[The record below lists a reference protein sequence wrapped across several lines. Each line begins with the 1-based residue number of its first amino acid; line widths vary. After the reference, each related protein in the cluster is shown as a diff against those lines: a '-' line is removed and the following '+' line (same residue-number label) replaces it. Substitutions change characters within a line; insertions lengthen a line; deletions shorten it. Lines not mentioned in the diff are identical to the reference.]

1 MRAKKDFSG
10 IDSSQYYSLLYQH
23 ANKKMVA
30 QTELFK
36 NLQVEL
42 NGFGKYLVAA
52 LIPNVSRQL
61 DSL

>member
-1 MRAKKDFSG
+1 M
-10 IDSSQYYSLLYQH
+10 IHCYINMQT
-23 ANKKMVA
+23 KKMVA

-42 NGFGKYLVAA
+42 NGFGKYLVAT

>member
-1 MRAKKDFSG
+1 MRAKKDVSG
-10 IDSSQYYSLLYQH
+10 IDSSQYDSLLYKH

-36 NLQVEL
+36 NLQVEP
-42 NGFGKYLVAA
+42 NGFGKYLVAT
-52 LIPNVSRQL
+52 LIPNVSWQL